1 MTATVYPIPSHLPP
15 IVRLELE
22 QRREWLVE
30 VPEADRPAR
39 WAGIV
44 EDALSEL
51 PSLDRYE
58 IPRAYRDASPDKAR
72 DPDAFNK
79 VLAHDGAGT
88 AKPGLI
94 LFGDTG
100 AGKSCAG
107 YARLIRR
114 LMDHESI
121 SHVNATDLASM
132 VRGSASNFNEFSRIL
147 RFLCGRDTEEDSE
160 TDDAIVARWFSCS
173 GLLIDDLHVPRFT
186 DAYARTLYQIIEART
201 ADRDELVLTCQTDAL
216 GLLKKWRADAP
227 ELSDTSK
234 AIIRRIVDHCE
245 PVNFVW
251 EDSPWH

>member
-1 MTATVYPIPSHLPP
+1 MNSTAYPIPSHLPP

-58 IPRAYRDASPDKAR
+58 IPRAYRDASPEKAR
-72 DPDAFNK
+72 DPDAFNRA
-79 VLAHDGAGT
+79 LAHDGRKT

-100 AGKSCAG
+100 SGKTSAA

-114 LMDHESI
+114 LLDHEFI
-121 SHVNATDLASM
+121 THVSAVDLSLM
-132 VRGSASNFNEFSRIL
+132 VRKSASNFNEFSRIL

-186 DAYARTLYQIIEART
+186 DAYARTLYQIVESRT
-201 ADRDELVLTCQTDAL
+201 ADRDELILTCQTDAE
-216 GLLKKWRADAP
+216 GLLRKWRTDAP
-227 ELSDTSK
+227 ELSDTAR
-234 AIIRRIVDHCE
+234 AIVRRIVDFCT
-245 PVNFVW
+245 PINFIW
-251 EDSPWH
+251 EDSPWD

>member
-1 MTATVYPIPSHLPP
+1 MTATAYSVPDHIPP

-22 QRREWLVE
+22 RRREWLAG

-72 DPDAFNK
+72 DPDAFNRA
-79 VLAHDGAGT
+79 LAHPGTKT

-100 AGKSCAG
+100 SGKTSAA
-107 YARLIRR
+107 YARIIRR
-114 LMDHESI
+114 LLGHEFI
-121 SHVNATDLASM
+121 THVSATDLALM
-132 VRGSASNFNEFSRIL
+132 VRGSASNFIEFSRIL
-147 RFLCGRDTEEDSE
+147 RFLCGRDTEEDTE
-160 TDDAIVARWFSCS
+160 TDDDVTARWFSCS

-201 ADRDELVLTCQTDAL
+201 ADRDELILTCQTDAV
-216 GLLKKWRADAP
+216 GLLRKWRADAP
-227 ELSDTSK
+227 ELADTAK
-234 AIIRRIVDHCE
+234 AIVRRITDHCT
-245 PVNFVW
+245 PINFVW
-251 EDSPWH
+251 EDSPWA

>member
-1 MTATVYPIPSHLPP
+1 MTATAYPIPSHLPP

-39 WAGIV
+39 WAEIV
-44 EDALSEL
+44 KDVSDEL
-51 PSLDRYE
+51 PQLDRYE

-114 LMDHESI
+114 LLDHEFI
-121 SHVNATDLASM
+121 THVSAVDLSLM
-132 VRGSASNFNEFSRIL
+132 VRKSASNFNEFSRIL

-173 GLLIDDLHVPRFT
+173 GLLIDDLHVPKFT
-186 DAYARTLYQIIEART
+186 DAYARTLYQIIESRT
-201 ADRDELVLTCQTDAL
+201 ADRDELVLTCQMDAE
-216 GLLKKWRADAP
+216 GLLRKWRADAP

-251 EDSPWH
+251 EDSPWA

>member
-1 MTATVYPIPSHLPP
+1 MNSSAYPIPSHLPP

-22 QRREWLVE
+22 RRRAWLAE

-72 DPDAFNK
+72 DPDAFNR

-88 AKPGLI
+88 AKAGLI

-100 AGKSCAG
+100 SGKSSAA

-114 LMDHESI
+114 LMDYEFI
-121 SHVNATDLASM
+121 SHVNATDLALM
-132 VRGSASNFNEFSRIL
+132 VRRSATGFAEFSRIL

-173 GLLIDDLHVPRFT
+173 GLLIDDLHVPKFT

-201 ADRDELVLTCQTDAL
+201 ADRDELLLTCQTDAE
-216 GLLKKWRADAP
+216 GLLRKWRADAP
-227 ELSDTSK
+227 ELADTAR
-234 AIIRRIVDHCE
+234 AIVRRIVDHCE
-245 PVNFVW
+245 PINFVW
-251 EDSPWH
+251 EDTPWD

>member
-1 MTATVYPIPSHLPP
+1 MTATAYSVPDHIPP

-22 QRREWLVE
+22 RRREWLAG

-72 DPDAFNK
+72 DPDAFNRA
-79 VLAHDGAGT
+79 LAHPGTKT

-100 AGKSCAG
+100 SGKTSAA
-107 YARLIRR
+107 YARIIRR
-114 LMDHESI
+114 LLGHEFI
-121 SHVNATDLASM
+121 THVSATDLALM
-132 VRGSASNFNEFSRIL
+132 VRGSASNFIEFSRIL
-147 RFLCGRDTEEDSE
+147 RFLCGRDTEEDTE
-160 TDDAIVARWFSCS
+160 TDDDVTARWFSCS

-201 ADRDELVLTCQTDAL
+201 ADRDELVLTCQMDAE
-216 GLLKKWRADAP
+216 GLLRKWRADAP
-227 ELSDTSK
+227 ELSDTAR
-234 AIIRRIVDHCE
+234 AIVRRIVDHCE
-245 PVNFVW
+245 PINFVW
-251 EDSPWH
+251 EDSPWD

>member
-1 MTATVYPIPSHLPP
+1 MTATAYPIPSHLPP

-114 LMDHESI
+114 LMDHEFI
-121 SHVNATDLASM
+121 THINAADLALM

-147 RFLCGRDTEEDSE
+147 RFLCGTESEEDCE
-160 TDDAIVARWFSCS
+160 IDDAVNDRWFSCS

-186 DAYARTLYQIIEART
+186 DAYARTLYQIIESRT
-201 ADRDELVLTCQTDAL
+201 ADRSELILTCQMDAE
-216 GLLKKWRADAP
+216 GLLRKWRADAP
-227 ELSDTSK
+227 ELADT
-234 AIIRRIVDHCE
+234 ARAVVRRIVDFCT
-245 PVNFVW
+245 PINFIW
-251 EDSPWH
+251 EDSPWD

>member
-1 MTATVYPIPSHLPP
+1 MSATAYSIPSHLPP

-58 IPRAYRDASPDKAR
+58 IPRAYREASPEGAR
-72 DPDAFNK
+72 DREAFNK
-79 VLAHDGAGT
+79 ALAHVGRKT

-100 AGKSCAG
+100 SGKTSAA
-107 YARLIRR
+107 YARIIRR
-114 LMDHESI
+114 LLDHEFI
-121 SHVNATDLASM
+121 THINATDLALM
-132 VRGSASNFNEFSRIL
+132 VRGSASNFIEFSRIL
-147 RFLCGRDTEEDSE
+147 RFLCGRDTEEDTE
-160 TDDAIVARWFSCS
+160 TDDDVTARWFSCS

-186 DAYARTLYQIIEART
+186 DAYARALYQIVEART
-201 ADRDELVLTCQTDAL
+201 ADGSELVLTCQTDAL
-216 GLLKKWRADAP
+216 GLLRKWRTDAP
-227 ELSDTSK
+227 ELADT
-234 AIIRRIVDHCE
+234 ARAVVRRIVDFCT
-245 PVNFVW
+245 PINFIW
-251 EDSPWH
+251 EDSPWD

>member
-1 MTATVYPIPSHLPP
+1 MTATVYPVPDHIPP

-22 QRREWLVE
+22 RRRAWLAE

-79 VLAHDGAGT
+79 VLAHDGTKT

-100 AGKSCAG
+100 SGKTSAA
-107 YARLIRR
+107 YARIIRR
-114 LMDHESI
+114 LLDYEFI
-121 SHVNATDLASM
+121 THVSAVDLSLM
-132 VRGSASNFNEFSRIL
+132 VRKSAANFNEFSRIL
-147 RFLCGRDTEEDSE
+147 RFLCGTESDEDRDI
-160 TDDAIVARWFSCS
+160 DDAIADRWFSPS
-173 GLLIDDLHVPRFT
+173 GLLIDDLHVPKFT

-201 ADRDELVLTCQTDAL
+201 ADRDELILTCQTDAV
-216 GLLKKWRADAP
+216 GLLRKWRADAP
-227 ELSDTSK
+227 ELADTAK
-234 AIIRRIVDHCE
+234 AIVRRITDHCT
-245 PVNFVW
+245 PINFVW
-251 EDSPWH
+251 EDSPWA

>member
-1 MTATVYPIPSHLPP
+1 MSATAYSIPSHLPP

-22 QRREWLVE
+22 RRRAWLAE

-72 DPDAFNK
+72 DPDAFNRA
-79 VLAHDGAGT
+79 LAHPGTKT

-100 AGKSCAG
+100 SGKTSAA
-107 YARLIRR
+107 YARIIRR
-114 LMDHESI
+114 LLGHEFI
-121 SHVNATDLASM
+121 THVSATDLALM
-132 VRGSASNFNEFSRIL
+132 VRGSASNFIEFSRIL
-147 RFLCGRDTEEDSE
+147 RFLCGRDTEEDTE
-160 TDDAIVARWFSCS
+160 TDDDVTARWFSCS

-201 ADRDELVLTCQTDAL
+201 ADRDELILTCQTDAV
-216 GLLKKWRADAP
+216 GLLRKWRADAP
-227 ELSDTSK
+227 ELADTAK
-234 AIIRRIVDHCE
+234 AIVRRITDHCT
-245 PVNFVW
+245 PINFVW
-251 EDSPWH
+251 EDSPWA